1 MKTHD
6 EQFNREILSRL
17 ESDQWNNT
25 IAGRVFQK
33 RRNRR
38 MRIAAGTASLATAA
52 LILIAI
58 LPMNTGNNEYGDSMN
73 SFVNTQLRGTWTK
86 VFANSNLPEA
96 DSVVMMEAQYDDT
109 VDDFIDTTLVQR
121 W

>member
-1 MKTHD
+1 MNTHD

-17 ESDQWNNT
+17 ESDQWNNM
-25 IAGRVFQK
+25 IAGRVLQK

-52 LILIAI
+52 LILFAI
-58 LPMNTGNNEYGDSMN
+58 VPVNTGNDEYGDSMN

-86 VFANSNLPEA
+86 VFANSNLPEV
-96 DSVVMMEAQYDDT
+96 DSVVMMEAQYDDS